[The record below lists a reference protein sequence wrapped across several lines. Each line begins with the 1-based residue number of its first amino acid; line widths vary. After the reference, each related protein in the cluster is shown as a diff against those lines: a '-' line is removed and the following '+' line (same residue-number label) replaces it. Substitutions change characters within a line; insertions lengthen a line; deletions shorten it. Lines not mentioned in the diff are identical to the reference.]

1 MSIASGLET
10 YAMQNQPT
18 LTLIGAGPGAAD
30 LLTMRA
36 LRLLITAD
44 VVLYDALVGEEVLAL
59 IPKTARKIEVGKR
72 GHRVSTA
79 QSFINRLMVRLAKS
93 GKDIVRLKGGD
104 PSIFGRSSEEI
115 SFLQSAGI
123 RVEIVP
129 GITTASAAAAQF
141 GFSLTKR
148 GVAQRVLF
156 ATGRT
161 AFGAQGQWEGAADP
175 TTTLCLYMGC
185 GDIGAIVQSLLD
197 MGRAPQ
203 TPALVAFN
211 VGRAD
216 AHLAKATLSSLADV
230 VQQNSQDG
238 PGLIIIG
245 DVCIDAQQAARIVN
259 ERMSQLTQDAQVA

>member
-1 MSIASGLET
+1 V
-10 YAMQNQPT
+10 
-18 LTLIGAGPGAAD
+18 
-30 LLTMRA
+30 RA
-36 LRLLITAD
+36 VNMLKHAD
-44 VVLYDALVGEEVLAL
+44 VVLHDALVSAQILAL
-59 IPKTARKIEVGKR
+59 IPEATRKIEVGKR
-72 GHRVSTA
+72 GHRVSTG

-93 GKDIVRLKGGD
+93 GKVVVRLKGGD

-115 SFLQSAGI
+115 DFLERAGI
-123 RVEIVP
+123 RVDIVP

-211 VGRAD
+211 VGRDD
-216 AHLAKATLSSLADV
+216 AHLAKATLISLPDV
-230 VQQNSQDG
+230 VQQNGRDG
-238 PGLIIIG
+238 PGLIVIG
-245 DVCIDAQQAARIVN
+245 DVCTDAQQAAQIIDAGAD
-259 ERMSQLTQDAQVA
+259 QLTQDAQVA

>member
-1 MSIASGLET
+1 
-10 YAMQNQPT
+10 MQSQPIVT
-18 LTLIGAGPGAAD
+18 LMGAGPGAAD
-30 LLTMRA
+30 LLTVRA
-36 LRLLITAD
+36 LNVLMHAD
-44 VVLYDALVGEEVLAL
+44 VVLHDALVSAQILAL
-59 IPKTARKIEVGKR
+59 IPDATRKVEVGKR
-72 GHRVSTA
+72 GHRVSTG

-93 GKDIVRLKGGD
+93 GKVVVRLKGGD

-115 SFLQSAGI
+115 EFLQSAGV

-161 AFGAQGQWEGAADP
+161 AVGAQGQWEGAADP

-185 GDIGAIVQSLLD
+185 GDIEAIVQSLLN

-211 VGRAD
+211 VGRED
-216 AHLAKATLSSLADV
+216 AHLVKATLSSLPKV
-230 VQQNSQDG
+230 VQQNDHDG

-245 DVCIDAQQAARIVN
+245 DVCTDAQQAAQIIDARVN
-259 ERMSQLTQDAQVA
+259 QLTRDTQVA